1 MANRY
6 VISDTDRD
14 ARQPAL
20 TLTLTL
26 TPALTLKVCGIID
39 HHQDERQHL
48 DTCGDV
54 RPWFEGGTRRI
65 DTSP

>member
-1 MANRY
+1 MANWDG
-6 VISDTDRD
+6 ISDARQD
-14 ARQPAL
+14 ARQPA
-20 TLTLTL
+20 LTL

-54 RPWFEGGTRRI
+54 RPWLGLGLGLGLG
-65 DTSP
+65 